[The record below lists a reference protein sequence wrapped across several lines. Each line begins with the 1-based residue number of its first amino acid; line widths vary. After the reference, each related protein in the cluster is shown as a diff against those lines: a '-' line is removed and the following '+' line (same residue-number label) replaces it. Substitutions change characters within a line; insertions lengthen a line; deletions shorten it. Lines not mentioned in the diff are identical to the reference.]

1 MSNIETAKSQ
11 ISEVL
16 DEITHINK
24 NNIYSDTDKRS
35 LFTNYVNDLP
45 DNEIKKVAQ
54 SFDILNDSVDK
65 FANDSLV
72 KAYQNTLN
80 VTHGFSGVNGV
91 LDVFNASGSDNKA
104 IAEAVGQSNNRLGK
118 YLSHVAQQG
127 SEAKASITGYGL
139 SLVKMTGKAVL
150 AKTAQA
156 LIPTKKHS
164 PIPFIV

>member
-24 NNIYSDTDKRS
+24 NNIYSDINVVY
-35 LFTNYVNDLP
+35 FTNYVNDLP